1 VKEPVNILITAASR
15 RVALIRSFTDALE
28 KMKIKGNVIASDVD
42 PFSAGLAFCR
52 KHVIVPLSSS
62 PEYINEIKRLCANED
77 ISLIIP
83 TIDEELPLFGKHKQ
97 EFEELGVR
105 VLVSN
110 EDTGNICN
118 DKHLTYNFL
127 IKQGFPIAETW
138 LPNEIEKTDPEFPL
152 FIKPRFGRGAISA
165 YPVKSRREL
174 DFFLDYVENPVVQRF
189 LPGDEYTVDV
199 LADFEGNI
207 ISVVPRQRLVIRAGV
222 SDRGRTSKN
231 QELIEISTKIAKA
244 LDIVGPA
251 NLQCKIDKGKITFF
265 EINPRFSGAIQLT
278 IRSGADFPRM
288 IIKMLNGGIT
298 PRIGDFEDNLTM
310 VSYEESI
317 YHPESEKNDH

>member
-15 RVALIRSFTDALE
+15 RVALIRSFTNALE

-42 PFSAGLAFCR
+42 HLSAGLAFCR
-52 KHVIVPLSSS
+52 KHVIVPLSTS
-62 PEYINEIKRLCANED
+62 PDYITEIKKVCVNED

-83 TIDEELPLFGKHKQ
+83 TIDEELPLFGKYKP

-105 VLVSN
+105 ILVSD
-110 EDTGNICN
+110 EETGNICN
-118 DKHLTYNFL
+118 DKYLTYNFL
-127 IKQGFPIAETW
+127 KKHGFPIAETW
-138 LPNEIEKTDPEFPL
+138 LPAEIRNSNPVFPL
-152 FIKPRFGRGAISA
+152 FIKPRFGRGAIDA
-165 YPVKSRREL
+165 YPVRNRKEL
-174 DFFLDYVENPVVQRF
+174 NFFLDYVENPVVQKF
-189 LPGDEYTVDV
+189 LTGDEYTIDV

-222 SDRGRTSKN
+222 SDRGRMRN
-231 QELIEISTKIAKA
+231 IPELIEVSKKIAEA
-244 LDIVGPA
+244 LNLVGPA
-251 NLQCKIDKGKITFF
+251 NLQCKIDRGKITFF

-288 IIKMLNGGIT
+288 IVQMLNGGLT
-298 PRIGDFEDNLTM
+298 PRIGDFEADLTM

-317 YHPESEKNDH
+317 YHSNSEKDDH